1 MTFYNGGS
9 PINPA
14 WQNSAQFMTPNDE
27 TLEQMREQL
36 HLLQEEHRDLDDAIN
51 RLSEGPYI
59 NELQLSRMKKRKL
72 LLKDSIAK
80 IETLLIPDL
89 NA

>member
-1 MTFYNGGS
+1 
-9 PINPA
+9 
-14 WQNSAQFMTPNDE
+14 MTPNDE

>member
-1 MTFYNGGS
+1 
-9 PINPA
+9 
-14 WQNSAQFMTPNDE
+14 MTPNNE